1 MSTDSPNQWKIDN
14 ARRLSGCMLH
24 LQPYK
29 RWSNDW
35 YHDHCAACWAKFAD
49 FEGPEVL
56 HEGYATGPDHPKGT
70 GYAWVCPL
78 CFEEL
83 ADMLKWK
90 SA

>member
-1 MSTDSPNQWKIDN
+1 
-14 ARRLSGCMLH
+14 MLH